1 MFVISCPVA
10 SAISLEGKN
19 IWILQS
25 SPAKVKTILNSK
37 IALNLTLHMIGYIIS
52 VFVFILKL
60 DMNFIQIFNLIIVP
74 ICYSLFITVTG
85 VALNKKYPNYEWE
98 SEMIVVKQSMPVI
111 LSGLIG
117 MIALIIPIFLYLVLK
132 LQITY
137 ALQATSIFL
146 LVISSVVYKNVSNS
160 KFI

>member
-1 MFVISCPVA
+1 
-10 SAISLEGKN
+10 
-19 IWILQS
+19 
-25 SPAKVKTILNSK
+25 
-37 IALNLTLHMIGYIIS
+37 
-52 VFVFILKL
+52 
-60 DMNFIQIFNLIIVP
+60 
-74 ICYSLFITVTG
+74 
-85 VALNKKYPNYEWE
+85 
-98 SEMIVVKQSMPVI
+98 MIVVKQSMPVI

-132 LQITY
+132 LQIIY